1 MNPGY
6 RSNALAVALVAAATV
21 TAGACR
27 DASRS
32 AEVAPESTPA
42 TTPVVEAPA
51 AIPSAPP
58 DPFSWVAA
66 IARVEEVRGSAGRI
80 TTPGELQHYG
90 DRRRFL
96 AVQMADSREE
106 SYDLP
111 HDVADLA
118 QMIQRGQLVGLRALD
133 DDYILYDVGTDA
145 REDPLAHY
153 DLDTGKDIPL
163 FPSMEDYEAEDA
175 RLAAINP
182 GTATSPRAGDR
193 EKRELLAAYY
203 RDPARAEMLF
213 GEHRAVSELAANFNG
228 IAYDLSNPDDRTRFQ
243 VRLLSFIRPEA
254 RDVLLPI
261 ARAYHEQF
269 GRLLPISSLV
279 RTERYQRRLS
289 RVNRNATTVDI
300 PPHATGMAFDISYK
314 FMAADEQNFL
324 MEHVARL
331 EAEGRVEALRENRNA
346 IHVYTF
352 AGGRRP
358 PEPTVAGFLSDVE
371 DAHPGSAVK
380 RAPAPKPRARRAAA
394 RGKARASARGTRP
407 RTAR

>member
-1 MNPGY
+1 MNPAGY
-6 RSNALAVALVAAATV
+6 RSNTLAIALVAAATV
-21 TAGACR
+21 AAGSCR
-27 DASRS
+27 NASQS
-32 AEVAPESTPA
+32 ADIAPEAPATTTAPATPA
-42 TTPVVEAPA
+42 TV
-51 AIPSAPP
+51 PSAPP
-58 DPFSWVAA
+58 DPFSWAAA

-80 TTPGELQHYG
+80 TTPAELHHYD

-111 HDVADLA
+111 HDVAALA
-118 QMIQRGQLVGLRALD
+118 QMIHRGEIVGLRALGD
-133 DDYILYDVGTDA
+133 EYILYDVGTDA

-153 DLDTGKDIPL
+153 DLPTGKDIPL
-163 FPSMEDYEAEDA
+163 FPSMDAYEAEDA
-175 RLAAINP
+175 RLEAA
-182 GTATSPRAGDR
+182 GER
-193 EKRELLAAYY
+193 EKRDLLAAYY

-213 GEHRAVSELAANFNG
+213 AEHRAVRELAANFNG

-254 RDVLLPI
+254 RDVLLQV
-261 ARAYHEQF
+261 AQAYHQQF
-269 GRLLPISSLV
+269 DRLLPVSSLV

-289 RVNRNATTVDI
+289 RVNRNATRVDI

-314 FMAADEQNFL
+314 FMAADEQNFV

-331 EAEGRVEALRENRNA
+331 ESEGRVEALRENRNA

-358 PEPTVAGFLSDVE
+358 SEPMVAGFLSDVE
-371 DAHPGSAVK
+371 DAHPGSALKPAPSK
-380 RAPAPKPRARRAAA
+380 RAARRAAA
-394 RGKARASARGTRP
+394 RSKARASARGARP

>member
-1 MNPGY
+1 MKSAAY
-6 RSNALAVALVAAATV
+6 RRKALAVALVAAGTV

-27 DASRS
+27 N
-32 AEVAPESTPA
+32 
-42 TTPVVEAPA
+42 TTPTADISPTSSPAPTA
-51 AIPSAPP
+51 AAESPTIPSAPP
-58 DPFSWVAA
+58 DPFSWASA

-80 TTPGELQHYG
+80 TTPPELQHYD

-96 AVQMADSREE
+96 AVQMADSQEE

-118 QMIQRGQLVGLRALD
+118 QMIQRGQLVGLRALAD
-133 DDYILYDVGTDA
+133 EYILYDVGTDA

-153 DLDTGKDIPL
+153 DLETGKDIPL
-163 FPSMEDYEAEDA
+163 FPSMAVYEAEDA
-175 RLAAINP
+175 RL
-182 GTATSPRAGDR
+182 TAPGDR
-193 EKRELLAAYY
+193 DKRALLAAYY
-203 RDPARAEMLF
+203 RDPARAEILF
-213 GEHRAVSELAANFNG
+213 AEHRAVSELAANFNG
-228 IAYDLSNPDDRTRFQ
+228 MAYDLSNPDDRTRFQ

-254 RDVLLPI
+254 RDTLMQI
-261 ARAYHEQF
+261 ATAYHDRF
-269 GRLLPISSLV
+269 DRLLPVSSLV

-289 RVNRNATTVDI
+289 RVNRNAAKVDI

-314 FMAADEQNFL
+314 FMAADEQNFI
-324 MEHVARL
+324 MEQVARL

-358 PEPTVAGFLSDVE
+358 SEPTVAGFLSDVE

-380 RAPAPKPRARRAAA
+380 PAPAPKPKARRAAV
-394 RGKARASARGTRP
+394 RPKARTSTRAPRP